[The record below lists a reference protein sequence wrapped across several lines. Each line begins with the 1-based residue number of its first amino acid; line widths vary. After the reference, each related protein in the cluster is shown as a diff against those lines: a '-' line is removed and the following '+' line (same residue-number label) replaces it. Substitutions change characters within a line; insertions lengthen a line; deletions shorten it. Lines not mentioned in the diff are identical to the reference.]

1 MPRVRGHLFFFVAC
15 LAGAGVWPRA
25 AMAEPTWTA
34 TGPLRTLRAEH
45 TATLLEN
52 GKVLVAGGIDSRR
65 RVLRSAEIFDPATG
79 TWTPTGAMKVA
90 RRRHTATLLPNGKV
104 LVAGGLRHGKA
115 LASAEVYD
123 PATGTWSVV
132 DPMDDRRASH
142 TATVLADGR
151 VLVVGGTDGDHR
163 LRDAEIFDPERGRWT
178 SADDP
183 AHHYARHSAAR
194 LGDGRVLVVG
204 SRHAEIYDP
213 RADRWTRARP
223 PSTRGTLTLLPD
235 GDVLLAA
242 KNEAEIFHAATGEW
256 TPTAPP
262 SLTPAS
268 ATLLPDGRVLVYDGE
283 NAETYDPTAA
293 LWSAAGSSV
302 VPRSRPTATLLP
314 SGTVLIAGGD
324 VASDANDP
332 SPAEI
337 FDATEGRATEQA
349 SLVTPVSSPEETLL
363 PDGRVLLVGGPTFP
377 RDTPYAG
384 PQVFSPSSGTWS
396 VAGDLGR
403 LEPETL
409 LTGSHTAILL
419 PSGQVLDFWSRDVC
433 AAAPTPTFLF
443 DPKTDS
449 WSPASPMPFF
459 AERPRPTLLA
469 DGRVFV
475 AGGGSSECSR
485 IGATREAA
493 IYDPAADVWTSVAA
507 LPFPRAYHTSTLLP
521 DGRVLVAGGMAVIQF
536 FPELIV
542 DVTDSALLF
551 DPATGSWTS
560 TGSMNVP
567 RWMHSATLLPNGT
580 VLVAGGQPG
589 FGRPGDE
596 TTSETYD
603 PRTGVWTL
611 TAPRSPSTGTT
622 TLLPSGR
629 VLLAG
634 TSAQIY
640 DPATRTWNDVGSLAV
655 PRSGHAAAL
664 LLDGTVLLAGGY
676 KTTTTETFEPAV
688 FAPERRPV
696 ITEATTSL
704 RPGEPL
710 VVSGTGLRG
719 DSEASSGLTN
729 SSAVNHPIV
738 QLQSFETDTTVRL
751 LPAPPEHGEKPSDE
765 ASSLAF
771 TDVPP
776 ELPPGFYYL
785 TVTAAGI
792 TSAAVPVQVLKR

>member
-1 MPRVRGHLFFFVAC
+1 MPRLRRHLFFFIAC
-15 LAGAGVWPRA
+15 LAGAGLWSRA
-25 AMAEPTWTA
+25 AGAEPTWTP

-65 RVLRSAEIFDPATG
+65 RVLRSAEMFDPANG
-79 TWTPTGAMKVA
+79 TWTPTGALKVA

-132 DPMDDRRASH
+132 DRMDDRRASH
-142 TATVLADGR
+142 TATVLPDGR
-151 VLVVGGTDGDHR
+151 VLVVGGTDGDDR
-163 LRDAEIFDPERGRWT
+163 LREAEIFDPERGRWT

-183 AHHYARHSAAR
+183 AHRYARHGAVR
-194 LGDGRVLVVG
+194 LADGRVLVVG
-204 SRHAEIYDP
+204 GRHAEIYDP

-223 PSTRGTLTLLPD
+223 PSALGTLTLLPD
-235 GDVLLAA
+235 DDVLLAA
-242 KNEAEIFHAATGEW
+242 KEEAEIFHPATGEW

-262 SLTPAS
+262 SVSPTS

-293 LWSAAGSSV
+293 LWTAAGSSAV
-302 VPRSRPTATLLP
+302 ARSRPTATLLP

-324 VASDANDP
+324 VASEANVP

-337 FDATEGRATEQA
+337 FDASEGRSTEQA
-349 SLVTPVSSPEETLL
+349 SLVTPVSSPTETLL
-363 PDGRVLLVGGPTFP
+363 PDGRVLLVGGRTFP
-377 RDTPYAG
+377 ATEPHSRPE
-384 PQVFSPSSGTWS
+384 VFSPATGSWT
-396 VAGDLGR
+396 VAGDLAG
-403 LEPETL
+403 
-409 LTGSHTAILL
+409 LL
-419 PSGQVLDFWSRDVC
+419 PQFPLTAGNTALLLPDGKVLDLWSPDGVC
-433 AAAPTPTFLF
+433 GPITPTFVF
-443 DPKTDS
+443 DPATDT
-449 WSPASPMPFF
+449 WSPRSTMPFYSLHS
-459 AERPRPTLLA
+459 RPTLLA

-475 AGGGSSECSR
+475 AGGRGDECSR

-493 IYDPAADVWTSVAA
+493 IYDPAADGWTSVAP
-507 LPFPRAYHTSTLLP
+507 LPFPRAFHTSTLLP
-521 DGRVLVAGGMAVIQF
+521 DGRVLVGGGMAVIQF
-536 FPELIV
+536 LPELIV
-542 DVTDSALLF
+542 DVTASALLF
-551 DPATGSWTS
+551 DPATGSWTP
-560 TGSMNVP
+560 TGPMNVP
-567 RWMHSATLLPNGT
+567 RFFHTATLLPNGT
-580 VLVAGGQPG
+580 VLVVGGEPG
-589 FGRPGDE
+589 LGRPVDE
-596 TTSETYD
+596 TTAETYD

-640 DPATRTWNDVGSLAV
+640 DPATRTWKDIGSLAV
-655 PRSGHAAAL
+655 PRTGHAAAL
-664 LLDGTVLLAGGY
+664 LLDGTVLLAGGDT
-676 KTTTTETFEPAV
+676 KTTTETFAPAI
-688 FAPERRPV
+688 FAAERRPV
-696 ITEATTSL
+696 ITEATASL

-710 VVSGTGLRG
+710 VVSGTGLGG

-751 LPAPPEHGEKPSDE
+751 LPAPPNHGEKLSDE
-765 ASSLAF
+765 TLSLAF
-771 TDVPP
+771 PDVPS

-785 TVTAAGI
+785 TVTADGI
-792 TSAAVPVQVLKR
+792 TSAAVPVQVVEP